1 MRVAEVTILQ
11 ARLDGIAL
19 RLSAAGNLV
28 VKGAPDM
35 VQRWVPRL
43 RDQKESIVQYL
54 QEQAHQAQ
62 QLAKE
67 FMEVDGLAAGQAAAL
82 AEVSVIPKSP
92 SEWMAVIAEL
102 DRLIAEYCSLA
113 GLDSRVM
120 EDANLARKQQSLS
133 SIPMSI
139 AWIARE
145 IKRLKGG
152 ENGR

>member
-1 MRVAEVTILQ
+1 MKVAEVTILQ

-19 RLSAAGNLV
+19 RLSAAGNFI
-28 VKGAPDM
+28 VKGPPDM
-35 VQRWVPRL
+35 VQCWVPRL

-54 QEQAHQAQ
+54 QEEIHQVEE
-62 QLAKE
+62 LAKE
-67 FMEVDGLAAGQAAAL
+67 FMEVDGLPAKQAAAL
-82 AEVSVIPKSP
+82 AEVSVMPRLP
-92 SEWMAVIAEL
+92 SEWLAAIGEL

-113 GLDSRVM
+113 GLDSRVV

-145 IKRLKGG
+145 IKRLKEG